1 VEGVEQSEVTAPG
14 LMTASFRKARLVGRT
29 IVLVALGA
37 SFATSSAC
45 AADKLRVGTPEA
57 TGFNF
62 AMLDAGVELGLFQ
75 KYGLEIERIDLGGG
89 AKLHQA
95 MIAGS
100 LDIALGGGTDLQ
112 FLAKGSPEKGV
123 ALMGRSPANLAIVV
137 SSDSPV
143 KTIRDLKAKKIGVS
157 TVGSLTSWLAMEAS
171 RQEGWEA
178 NGMTIVPLGGMTA
191 NLAALAAGTIDAI
204 SGSLEVSYVLQAEG
218 RLRILLKGGDVV
230 HDFAASIIYASD
242 ATIARRPDAV
252 RRFLKAWFESVRFLH
267 DNKPDAIRI
276 MARIMSMHPAVTE
289 KIYDDEMP
297 SFSLD
302 GRFDQRALAIVKQAL
317 LDFGLVDQMPADSAL
332 LNERFLP

>member
-1 VEGVEQSEVTAPG
+1 
-14 LMTASFRKARLVGRT
+14 MIASFRRAASWASKIGRT
-29 IVLVALGA
+29 IALAALGA
-37 SFATSSAC
+37 SFAISSAC
-45 AADKLRVGTPEA
+45 AADRLRVGTPEA
-57 TGFNF
+57 AGFNF
-62 AMLDAGVELGLFQ
+62 AMLDAGVDLGLFK
-75 KYGLEIERIDLGGG
+75 KYDLEIDRIDLGGG

-95 MIAGS
+95 MTAGS

-137 SSDSPV
+137 SADSPA

-171 RQEGWEA
+171 RQEGWGP
-178 NGMTIVPLGGMTA
+178 NGMAIVPLGGMTA
-191 NLAALAAGTIDAI
+191 NLAALTAGTIDAI
-204 SGSLEVSYVLQAEG
+204 SGSLEVSYEVQAEG
-218 RLRILLKGGDVV
+218 KLRILLKGGEFVQ
-230 HDFAASIIYASD
+230 DFAASIIYASD
-242 ATIARRPDAV
+242 ATIAQRPDAV

-276 MARIMSMHPAVTE
+276 MARIMAMRPEVTE

-302 GRFDQRALAIVKQAL
+302 GRFDEPALQIVKRALV
-317 LDFGLVDQMPADSAL
+317 DFGLIDKMPDDGVL
-332 LNERFLP
+332 LNLAFLP